1 MALTFAAAT
10 FDDRDMHHIMEIN
23 NRAMTNLFCNPI
35 EAEVLF
41 DSLGE
46 VRDFL
51 RGTITVIVEFD
62 ETPITYFRYYF
73 VETNTMR
80 LCHLGPLA
88 ILPEYNTPDVNR
100 MISSFITHVAKN
112 NVCRYV
118 LVESIESTMKSFID
132 DGYVIYAR
140 YTSGHLP
147 VVRLKKIIS

>member
-10 FDDRDMHHIMEIN
+10 FDDRDMHHVMEIN
-23 NRAMTNLFCNPI
+23 NRAMADLFYNPVK
-35 EAEVLF
+35 AEVTF
-41 DSLGE
+41 DSLDE

-62 ETPITYFRYYF
+62 ETPIAYFRYYF
-73 VETNTMR
+73 AETNTMR

-88 ILPEYNTPDVNR
+88 ILPEYDTPDVNR
-100 MISSFITHVAKN
+100 MISSFITQAAKN

-118 LVESIESTMKSFID
+118 LIESIESTVKSFVD
-132 DGYVIYAR
+132 DGYVICAR

-147 VVRLKKIIS
+147 VVRLKKTIS